1 MIAVDSSLHEN
12 DKYLIQAQKLVM
24 IFQQHKELPLVAY
37 ENIRWCIPLRERA
50 MIAPDRKYLIDLIA
64 KIMNAEGTEEEL
76 DAYIDKLEQV
86 SPMPNVTGLIFY
98 PENGEVSAEAIA
110 DAILNFKP
118 KLLSE

>member
-1 MIAVDSSLHEN
+1 
-12 DKYLIQAQKLVM
+12 
-24 IFQQHKELPLVAY
+24 
-37 ENIRWCIPLRERA
+37 

-64 KIMNAEGTEEEL
+64 KIMNAECTEEEL
-76 DAYIDKLEQV
+76 DACIDKLEQV
-86 SPMPNVTGLIFY
+86 SSMPNVTGLIFY